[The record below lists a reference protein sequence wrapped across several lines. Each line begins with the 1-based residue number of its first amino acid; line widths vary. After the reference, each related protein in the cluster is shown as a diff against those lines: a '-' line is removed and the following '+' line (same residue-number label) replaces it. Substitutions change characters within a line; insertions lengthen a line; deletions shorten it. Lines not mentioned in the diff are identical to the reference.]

1 MHLLDS
7 DTLSHLHSGHP
18 RVLAN
23 VRAVDDADIGTTI
36 VTKIEILRAR
46 YDFVLKAADGE
57 QLLRAQ
63 RWLDASEERLS
74 KLLVVGFD

>member
-23 VRAVDDADIGTTI
+23 IRAVDDPDIATTI
-36 VTKIEILRAR
+36 VTKIEILRGR

-63 RWLDASEERLS
+63 
-74 KLLVVGFD
+74 